1 MTTIATIKKLA
12 ASSAIAGVLGLGAV
26 GLGLNFAAP
35 GNADSGASGRSS
47 APDSSSATSGKSS
60 TTPSPTASSGMAP
73 NATLGSAPT
82 TAVSGSPS
90 RDSLPSEQEL
100 KKLINQLQEDPRLTG
115 LQQGNKQAISNFTTL
130 LSDNFRVNRALTQ

>member
-47 APDSSSATSGKSS
+47 APDSSSATSGKLS
-60 TTPSPTASSGMAP
+60 TTPSRTASSGVAP

-90 RDSLPSEQEL
+90 RNSLPGEQEL
-100 KKLINQLQEDPRLTG
+100 KKLINQLQKDPRLTE